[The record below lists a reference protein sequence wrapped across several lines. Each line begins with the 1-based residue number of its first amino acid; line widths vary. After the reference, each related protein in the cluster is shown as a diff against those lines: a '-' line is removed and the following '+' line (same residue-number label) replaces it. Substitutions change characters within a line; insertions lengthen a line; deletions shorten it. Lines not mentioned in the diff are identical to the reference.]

1 MAQARINTMS
11 LVFATSIPMEAAAS
25 SSILMAT
32 HSRPKRDF
40 FNCQIPE
47 LIKALRE
54 IAVALS
60 KPAPAAIQ
68 LADTGEPDFLH
79 NLFYGNYEPDIYGCV
94 TVPSRLD
101 QNVKEAEKALL
112 PALGQSQRLFE
123 QYQTAVSE
131 RDSAIAEQ
139 SYCCGYRTAV
149 QMIVSGLTALPPQ
162 AGGEPDEQ

>member
-1 MAQARINTMS
+1 M
-11 LVFATSIPMEAAAS
+11 
-25 SSILMAT
+25 
-32 HSRPKRDF
+32 
-40 FNCQIPE
+40 
-47 LIKALRE
+47 
-54 IAVALS
+54 ALS

-68 LADTGEPDFLH
+68 LAETGEPDFLH
-79 NLFYGNYEPDIYGCV
+79 NLFYGNYEPDIYRCV

>member
-1 MAQARINTMS
+1 MNFHETKMGTI
-11 LVFATSIPMEAAAS
+11 
-25 SSILMAT
+25 
-32 HSRPKRDF
+32 F
-40 FNCQIPE
+40 FNHQIPE

-54 IAVALS
+54 IATALP

-68 LADTGEPDFLH
+68 LTETGEPDFLH

-94 TVPSRLD
+94 TVPSWLD
-101 QNVKEAEKALL
+101 QKVKEAEKALL

-149 QMIVSGLTALPPQ
+149 QMIVSGLTTLPQ

>member
-1 MAQARINTMS
+1 MNFHETKMGTI
-11 LVFATSIPMEAAAS
+11 
-25 SSILMAT
+25 
-32 HSRPKRDF
+32 F
-40 FNCQIPE
+40 FNQQIPE
-47 LIKALRE
+47 LIKALRD
-54 IAVALS
+54 IATALS
-60 KPAPAAIQ
+60 KPVPAAIR
-68 LADTGEPDFLH
+68 LAETGEPDFLH

-139 SYCCGYRTAV
+139 SYCCGYRTAA
-149 QMIVSGLTALPPQ
+149 QMIVSGLTALPPH

>member
-1 MAQARINTMS
+1 MNFHETKMGT
-11 LVFATSIPMEAAAS
+11 V
-25 SSILMAT
+25 
-32 HSRPKRDF
+32 F
-40 FNCQIPE
+40 FNCQLPE
-47 LIKALRE
+47 LVKALRE
-54 IAVALS
+54 IADALK
-60 KPAPAAIQ
+60 KPAPAALR
-68 LADTGEPDFLH
+68 LAVTGEPEFLH

-131 RDSAIAEQ
+131 RNSAIAEQ

-149 QMIVSGLTALPPQ
+149 QMIVSGLAAPQ
-162 AGGEPDEQ
+162 QQTGGVPDEQP

>member
-1 MAQARINTMS
+1 MNFHETKMGTI
-11 LVFATSIPMEAAAS
+11 
-25 SSILMAT
+25 
-32 HSRPKRDF
+32 F
-40 FNCQIPE
+40 FNHQIPE
-47 LIKALRE
+47 LMKALRD
-54 IAVALS
+54 IAADLS
-60 KPAPAAIQ
+60 KPVPAAIR
-68 LADTGEPDFLH
+68 LAETGESDFLH

-139 SYCCGYRTAV
+139 SYSCGYRTAV
-149 QMIVSGLTALPPQ
+149 QMIVSGLTTLQPQ
-162 AGGEPDEQ
+162 TGGEPDE

>member
-1 MAQARINTMS
+1 MNFHETKMGTI
-11 LVFATSIPMEAAAS
+11 
-25 SSILMAT
+25 
-32 HSRPKRDF
+32 F
-40 FNCQIPE
+40 FNHQIPE

-54 IAVALS
+54 IATALS

-68 LADTGEPDFLH
+68 LTETGEPDFLH

-101 QNVKEAEKALL
+101 QNVKEAEKALV

-131 RDSAIAEQ
+131 RDSLIAEQ

-149 QMIVSGLTALPPQ
+149 QMIVSGLTTLQPQ

>member
-1 MAQARINTMS
+1 MNFHETKMGTI
-11 LVFATSIPMEAAAS
+11 
-25 SSILMAT
+25 
-32 HSRPKRDF
+32 F
-40 FNCQIPE
+40 FNHQIPE

-54 IAVALS
+54 IATALS
-60 KPAPAAIQ
+60 KPSPAAIQ
-68 LADTGEPDFLH
+68 LTETGEPDFLH
-79 NLFYGNYEPDIYGCV
+79 SLFYGNYEPDIYGCV

-149 QMIVSGLTALPPQ
+149 QMIVSGLTVLSPQ

>member
-1 MAQARINTMS
+1 MNFHETKMG
-11 LVFATSIPMEAAAS
+11 T
-25 SSILMAT
+25 T
-32 HSRPKRDF
+32 F
-40 FNCQIPE
+40 FNQQIPE
-47 LIKALRE
+47 LIKTLQD
-54 IAVALS
+54 IAKALS

-68 LADTGEPDFLH
+68 LEETGEPDFLH

-149 QMIVSGLTALPPQ
+149 HMIVSGLTALPPQ

>member
-1 MAQARINTMS
+1 MNFHETKMGTI
-11 LVFATSIPMEAAAS
+11 
-25 SSILMAT
+25 
-32 HSRPKRDF
+32 F
-40 FNCQIPE
+40 FNHQIPQV
-47 LIKALRE
+47 IKALRE
-54 IAVALS
+54 IATALS

-68 LADTGEPDFLH
+68 LAETVEPDFLH

-101 QNVKEAEKALL
+101 QNVKEAEKALV

-123 QYQTAVSE
+123 HYQTAVSE

-149 QMIVSGLTALPPQ
+149 QMIVSGLTTLQPQ
-162 AGGEPDEQ
+162 TGGEPDEQ

>member
-1 MAQARINTMS
+1 MNFHETKMGTI
-11 LVFATSIPMEAAAS
+11 
-25 SSILMAT
+25 
-32 HSRPKRDF
+32 F
-40 FNCQIPE
+40 FNQQIPE
-47 LIKALRE
+47 LIKALRD
-54 IAVALS
+54 IATALS
-60 KPAPAAIQ
+60 KPVPAAIR
-68 LADTGEPDFLH
+68 LAETGEPDFLH

-112 PALGQSQRLFE
+112 PALGQFQRLFE

-149 QMIVSGLTALPPQ
+149 QMIVSGLTTLQPQ
-162 AGGEPDEQ
+162 TGGEPDE